1 MKQKVEILSVY
12 PVLDVF
18 VLLLAGSKTLAHWNE
33 SHFIE
38 GQFCTDAPERGVIEL
53 KGAEGHIPWIYP
65 L

>member
-1 MKQKVEILSVY
+1 MY